1 MKDQQ
6 QYWIHRGEPY
16 RYIPVSKFAEAF
28 QSFQTGQ
35 ELKQELSVPF
45 DKRKSHC
52 AALATLQY
60 GASKREL
67 LRVCMSREILLMKRN
82 SFVYAFRAYQV

>member
-6 QYWIHRGEPY
+6 QYWVRSGEPY
-16 RYIPVSKFAEAF
+16 GYIPVSKFAEAF
-28 QSFQTGQ
+28 KSFHAGQ
-35 ELKQELSVPF
+35 ELNGELSVPF

-52 AALATLQY
+52 AALATFQY
-60 GASKREL
+60 GVSKKEL